1 MTDVAAPPRNP
12 ASASLALLSERPL
25 GAIHYRIVSLCFAAW
40 IFDFYDLILYSFLL
54 VPIARDL
61 HLSKADSSL
70 ALGLSFAMTAA
81 GGVIFGFV
89 GDRFGRKPTII
100 ASVIIYSIGTTM
112 CAASQTLLHLLIF
125 RSFTGIGIGGE
136 WSAGQSLIAESV
148 PPDRRARYAAYVQV
162 GAPLGALLAA
172 WAGGHLEP
180 IIGWRAV
187 FVISAAPAF
196 LVAAAVWRWLPE
208 SDIWLRSSNR
218 RWIGA
223 AELRALRPYRT
234 IVTLLFVVLLI
245 NSEAYWFTYSW
256 MPGYLQLSRK
266 LTPQAGSNL
275 MIGMQYGGIFGYA
288 IFGVLADRFGRR
300 PVLCIFGLMMAA
312 GLLPPTLLW
321 DWAARTPGL
330 IAGAM
335 VVAGVGTGIWAG
347 AGPMIAEMLPTTV
360 RNTALALLLNG
371 TRGLQ
376 FFTPLAITAL
386 SFYLG
391 FGATLSI
398 GAFFSAA
405 GAVLVW
411 LLPETRGRVITAL
424 DGAP

>member
-1 MTDVAAPPRNP
+1 V
-12 ASASLALLSERPL
+12 SERPL
-25 GAIHYRIVSLCFAAW
+25 GAIHYRIIGLCFAAW

-61 HLSKADSSL
+61 HLSRADSSL
-70 ALGLSFAMTAA
+70 ALGISFAMTAA
-81 GGVIFGFV
+81 GGVIFGFI
-89 GDRFGRKPTII
+89 GDRFGRKPTIV
-100 ASVIIYSIGTTM
+100 ASVLIYSVGTVL
-112 CAASQTLLHLLIF
+112 CAASNSLFQLLIF

-180 IIGWRAV
+180 AIGWRAV
-187 FVISAAPAF
+187 FVLSALPAF
-196 LVAAAVWRWLPE
+196 VVAAAVWHWLPE
-208 SDIWLRSSNR
+208 SDIWRRSGKR
-218 RWIGA
+218 QWIGR
-223 AELRALRPYRT
+223 AELHALRPYRR
-234 IVTLLFVVLLI
+234 IVALLFVVLLV

-256 MPGYLQLSRK
+256 MPGYLQLTRK
-266 LTPQAGSNL
+266 MTPQAGSNL

-288 IFGVLADRFGRR
+288 IFGALADRFGRR
-300 PVLCIFGLMMAA
+300 PMLCVFGLMMAV

-321 DWAARTPGL
+321 EWTARIPGL

-335 VVAGVGTGIWAG
+335 VLAGIGTGIWAG
-347 AGPMIAEMLPTTV
+347 AGPMIAEMLPTNV
-360 RNTALALLLNG
+360 RNTAMALLLNG

-376 FFTPLAITAL
+376 FFTPLAITTL
-386 SFYLG
+386 SVYLG

-398 GAFFSAA
+398 GAFFSAT
-405 GAVLVW
+405 GAAMVW
-411 LLPETRGRVITAL
+411 LLPETRGRAITAL
-424 DGAP
+424 DAVT

>member
-1 MTDVAAPPRNP
+1 VSGASERPRAPLD
-12 ASASLALLSERPL
+12 ASSLVSERPL
-25 GAIHYRIVSLCFAAW
+25 GAIHYRIIGLCFAAW

-61 HLSKADSSL
+61 HLSRADSSL
-70 ALGLSFAMTAA
+70 ALGISFAMTAA
-81 GGVIFGFV
+81 GGVIFGFI
-89 GDRFGRKPTII
+89 GDRFGRKPTIV
-100 ASVIIYSIGTTM
+100 ASVLIYSVGTVF
-112 CAASQTLLHLLIF
+112 CATSNSLFQLLVF

-180 IIGWRAV
+180 LIGWRAV
-187 FVISAAPAF
+187 FVLSALPAF
-196 LVAAAVWRWLPE
+196 IVAAAVWQWLPE
-208 SDIWLRSSNR
+208 SDIWQRSGKR
-218 RWIGA
+218 QWIGRV
-223 AELRALRPYRT
+223 ELRALRPYRR
-234 IVTLLFVVLLI
+234 IIALLFVVLLV

-256 MPGYLQLSRK
+256 MPGYLQLTRK
-266 LTPQAGSNL
+266 MTPQAGSNL

-288 IFGVLADRFGRR
+288 IFGALADRFGRR
-300 PVLCIFGLMMAA
+300 PMLCAFGLMMAV

-321 DWAARTPGL
+321 EWTARTPGL

-335 VVAGVGTGIWAG
+335 VLAGIGTGIWAG
-347 AGPMIAEMLPTTV
+347 AGPMIAEMLPTNV

-376 FFTPLAITAL
+376 FFTPLAITTL
-386 SFYLG
+386 SVYLG

-398 GAFFSAA
+398 GAFFSAT
-405 GAVLVW
+405 GAALVW
-411 LLPETRGRVITAL
+411 LLPETRGRAITAL
-424 DGAP
+424 DAVT

>member
-1 MTDVAAPPRNP
+1 VTGAAEQPRR
-12 ASASLALLSERPL
+12 SAADARALVSERPL
-25 GAIHYRIVSLCFAAW
+25 GAIHYRIVGLCFAAW

-81 GGVIFGFV
+81 GGVIFGFI

-100 ASVIIYSIGTTM
+100 ASVLIYSIGTTL
-112 CAASQTLLHLLIF
+112 CAASNTLLHLLIF

-148 PPDRRARYAAYVQV
+148 PAQRRARYAAYVQV

-172 WAGGHLEP
+172 WAGGHIEP
-180 IIGWRAV
+180 IVEWRAV

-196 LVAAAVWRWLPE
+196 AVAAAVWRWLPE
-208 SDIWLRSSNR
+208 SDIWQRSGRR

-223 AELRALRPYRT
+223 AELQALRPYRS
-234 IVTLLFVVLLI
+234 IIALLFVVLLV

-256 MPGYLQLSRK
+256 MPGYLQLVRK

-288 IFGVLADRFGRR
+288 IFGALADRFGRR
-300 PVLCIFGLMMAA
+300 PMLCAFGLMMAA

-321 DWAARTPGL
+321 DRAANTRGL

-347 AGPMIAEMLPTTV
+347 AGPMIAEMLPTNV

-376 FFTPLAITAL
+376 FFTPLAITTL
-386 SFYLG
+386 SVYLG

-405 GAVLVW
+405 GATLVW
-411 LLPETRGRVITAL
+411 LLPETRGRIITAL
-424 DGAP
+424 DSAG